1 MRLITRP
8 EELRRDEH
16 GRDAKDNVYVGK
28 GNGEYIHLAGPDLST
43 SSTQSTTVT
52 GGTVNLSPY
61 MKKSVYD
68 ADNNGVVDSA
78 ANADTLDTYHAASFM
93 LAATYDAD
101 ADGVVDEA
109 EHAALATDAGDADT
123 VDGSHADEF
132 ASVGHAHDADEIAV
146 AATPVNY
153 TAATADA
160 EAHFAGIDAA
170 LADVTAAVDFDVILT
185 SRAGDVLI
193 SGTGYVM
200 TSR

>member
-8 EELRRDEH
+8 EELKRDEH

-28 GNGEYIHLAGPDLST
+28 GNGQYIHISGPDLST
-43 SSTQSTTVT
+43 SSTQSSTVT

-68 ADNNGVVDSA
+68 ADANGVVDLA
-78 ANADTLDTYHAASFM
+78 TEAVNADTLDTLHAASFM
-93 LAATYDAD
+93 QVADYDAD

-123 VDGSHADEF
+123 VDGLHAADF
-132 ASVGHAHDADEIAV
+132 ASVGHAHDADEITV

-153 TAATADA
+153 TAAADDA
-160 EAHFAGIDAA
+160 ETHFAGIDAA
-170 LADVTAAVDFDVILT
+170 LASA
-185 SRAGDVLI
+185 
-193 SGTGYVM
+193 SGSDIIARRRSWMGM
-200 TSR
+200 